1 MVLGLAVR
9 ESDLKRVREH
19 CLRIGEPFR
28 SWCSEHLTR
37 CGFPSGSE
45 REVVTGHDRRE
56 VVSQSIESPSD
67 LGRGQVAR
75 SSMIIPN
82 ELEEDGR
89 VSRTAELHEQDD
101 PSPLLPPAN
110 LVNCWMLWSVLLQI
124 WLECLFQEDLS
135 KRLFV
140 LYRSMESQ
148 FRSGSKPFCSF
159 STEIASSFLRLLTSS
174 RQPMPGQS
182 PTGTSDARLGEV
194 ENVGEHEEDAVS
206 ASVESTEDD
215 AIPVENHEVRE
226 ENAHT
231 QGAAVSTSDENAL
244 TVEEEQVTGEISV
257 QGLPLAGKLDAEER
271 LRRAAVVQRALDDL
285 RNAQGRSVRDPK
297 ESAERQVDT
306 AQQVS
311 GAAPGLQ
318 LDRSPPR
325 LEAHDLSTNFPKC
338 PAQLVLVECLSATH
352 LIMAE
357 CGSLSTGDGVRW
369 GEWWPSSNKCL
380 VVERSEGRVIFEWR
394 GTRTHGSL
402 WASAR
407 W

>member
-110 LVNCWMLWSVLLQI
+110 L
-124 WLECLFQEDLS
+124 EDLS

-306 AQQVS
+306 AQQV
-311 GAAPGLQ
+311 G
-318 LDRSPPR
+318 
-325 LEAHDLSTNFPKC
+325 
-338 PAQLVLVECLSATH
+338 
-352 LIMAE
+352 
-357 CGSLSTGDGVRW
+357 
-369 GEWWPSSNKCL
+369 
-380 VVERSEGRVIFEWR
+380 
-394 GTRTHGSL
+394 
-402 WASAR
+402 
-407 W
+407 